1 MTPEEFNRI
10 KEAEKEHLRALK
22 KLKDQLRQARQLN
35 NVARAMKDIEDAP
48 GDEITGT
55 HDEMVDRLAME
66 TIQGEVRLEM
76 ALSETEETETPDQ
89 GSPTSEST
97 GEAGAEDPSESLEEH
112 NLKVAQS
119 DAELKKL
126 RAQDL
131 VRQIKL
137 QMGLADVKKKQNRS
151 SAVTHEDSSQ
161 EESEDIGMGKEKT
174 LDSTEP
180 EELPEKTIGRIPRK
194 KS

>member
-22 KLKDQLRQARQLN
+22 KLKDQLRQVKQLN

-48 GDEITGT
+48 GDEITRT

-76 ALSETEETETPDQ
+76 ALSETEETETPVQ
-89 GSPTSEST
+89 GSSTPESAGDDATAPPTET
-97 GEAGAEDPSESLEEH
+97 QEEH
-112 NLKVAQS
+112 QLKVAQS

-161 EESEDIGMGKEKT
+161 EESEDTGMGKEKP
-174 LDSTEP
+174 LDSTQRG
-180 EELPEKTIGRIPRK
+180 ELPEKTIGRIPRK